1 MGSWSRNLGYLC
13 FNNHSANS
21 RRNSAPPPLG
31 RAARAWLLTRELSYV
46 RVNEAN
52 TRERAKQSISV
63 AWRHSKQFHYYFLR
77 WSMDNRKTVF
87 LLSMFGVGY
96 LHLHNSMHLWSL
108 IIIFLCSFKV
118 SHNDMFYGYTWNF
131 CLWTR
136 APGTSLTILKRAA

>member
-13 FNNHSANS
+13 FNNHSGNS

-63 AWRHSKQFHYYFLR
+63 AWRHSKQFRYYFLR

-87 LLSMFGVGY
+87 LLSMVG
-96 LHLHNSMHLWSL
+96 LFMSFLPSCL
-108 IIIFLCSFKV
+108 IIIILGVNWPCGFFHPLQIWKVQSFGRFQLQEDV
-118 SHNDMFYGYTWNF
+118 CCYIWPNISH
-131 CLWTR
+131 
-136 APGTSLTILKRAA
+136 IK